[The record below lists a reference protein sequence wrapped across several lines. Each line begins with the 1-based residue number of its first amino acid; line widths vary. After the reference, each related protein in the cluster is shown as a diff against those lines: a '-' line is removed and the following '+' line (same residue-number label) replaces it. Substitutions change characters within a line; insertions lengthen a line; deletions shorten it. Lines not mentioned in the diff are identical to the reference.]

1 MILIMRVYKAIDFI
15 QWVWKQVWNIDYS
28 RSKIRQDIRQGA
40 VKINNYKIKE
50 TDIFTFDDEQ

>member
-1 MILIMRVYKAIDFI
+1 MKVYKAVDFI

-50 TDIFTFDDEQ
+50 TDIFKFDDEQ